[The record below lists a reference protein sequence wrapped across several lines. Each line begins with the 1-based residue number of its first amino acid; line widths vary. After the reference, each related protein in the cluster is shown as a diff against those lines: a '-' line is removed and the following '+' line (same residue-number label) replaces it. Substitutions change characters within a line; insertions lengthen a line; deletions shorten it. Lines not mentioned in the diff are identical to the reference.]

1 MAPILKLQVVGVA
14 IKMKTPVLRSRKP
27 IYIYLVIFAIAVA
40 YSINSVSTVA
50 VAASSITFG
59 LPLAMA
65 AMVGIMC
72 ERTGVVNIGIEGTL
86 LTSSFFGFFVAALSQ
101 NLLWGLLA
109 AIASGAVTGLLL
121 AVLTVSWKMDQ
132 IIAGTIVNILATGLT
147 SFFYKQG
154 YSLPAIFPR
163 WSIPGLSEIPF
174 FGRVFFQSGPITYF
188 GLFLIFALYVAI
200 YHTPWGLR
208 TRAIGE
214 YPSSAETSGISVRK
228 YKYTNIIIA
237 GAFGGITGAYL
248 TLELVGSFDRG
259 FSAGKGFTALAIM
272 IFGRWNPIGAL
283 LAAIFFGFAQALANQ
298 LMIDGLVNI
307 PGPFINML
315 PYVLTIVVLALSA
328 GRVRGPA
335 AAGQPY
341 EREQA

>member
-1 MAPILKLQVVGVA
+1 MVGEVINMASNL
-14 IKMKTPVLRSRKP
+14 LRSRKTT
-27 IYIYLVIFAIAVA
+27 YFSVVVIAIAIA
-40 YSINSVSTVA
+40 YSLNSVSTVA

-86 LTSSFFGFFVAALSQ
+86 LTSAFFGFFVAALSQ
-101 NLLWGLLA
+101 NLMWGLLA

-121 AVLTVSWKMDQ
+121 ALLTVSWKMDQ

-174 FGRVFFQSGPITYF
+174 LGRVFFQSGPITYF
-188 GLFLIFALYVAI
+188 GLILIFVLYVAI

-214 YPSSAETSGISVRK
+214 YPSSAETSGVSVKKFK
-228 YKYTNIIIA
+228 YINVVVA
-237 GAFGGITGAYL
+237 GAFGGLTGAYL

-298 LMIDGLVNI
+298 LMIDGLVAI

-328 GRVRGPA
+328 GKVRGPA

>member
-1 MAPILKLQVVGVA
+1 MITTA
-14 IKMKTPVLRSRKP
+14 LRSRKSLYF
-27 IYIYLVIFAIAVA
+27 YIVAIAIAFA
-40 YSINSVSTVA
+40 YSVNSVSTVA

-86 LTSSFFGFFVAALSQ
+86 LTSAFFGFFVAALSQ
-101 NLLWGLLA
+101 NLIWGLLA

-121 AVLTVSWKMDQ
+121 ALLTVSWKMDQ

-163 WSIPGLSEIPF
+163 WSIPGLSDIPF
-174 FGRVFFQSGPITYF
+174 LGRVFFQSGPITYL
-188 GLFLIFALYVAI
+188 GLLLIFALYVAI

-214 YPSSAETSGISVRK
+214 YPSSAETSGISVKKFK
-228 YKYTNIIIA
+228 YINVVIA
-237 GAFGGITGAYL
+237 GAFGGLTGAYL

-298 LMIDGLVNI
+298 LMIDGLVAI

-315 PYVLTIVVLALSA
+315 PYVLTIVVLAVSA
-328 GRVRGPA
+328 GKVRGPA

>member
-1 MAPILKLQVVGVA
+1 MMTTA
-14 IKMKTPVLRSRKP
+14 LRSRKT
-27 IYIYLVIFAIAVA
+27 IYFFAVVIAIAFA
-40 YSINSVSTVA
+40 YSLNSVSTVA

-86 LTSSFFGFFVAALSQ
+86 LTSAFFGFFVAALSQ
-101 NLLWGLLA
+101 NLIWGLLA

-163 WSIPGLSEIPF
+163 WSIPGLSDIPF
-174 FGRVFFQSGPITYF
+174 LGRVFFQSGPITYF
-188 GLFLIFALYVAI
+188 GLILIFALYVAI

-214 YPSSAETSGISVRK
+214 YPSSAETSGVSVKKFK
-228 YKYTNIIIA
+228 YINVVIA
-237 GAFGGITGAYL
+237 GAFGGLTGAYL

-298 LMIDGLVNI
+298 LMIDGLVAI

-328 GRVRGPA
+328 GKVRGPA

>member
-1 MAPILKLQVVGVA
+1 MVGEVINMASNL
-14 IKMKTPVLRSRKP
+14 LRSRKTT
-27 IYIYLVIFAIAVA
+27 YFSVVVIAIAIA
-40 YSINSVSTVA
+40 YSLNSVSTVA

-86 LTSSFFGFFVAALSQ
+86 LTSAFFGFFVAALSQ
-101 NLLWGLLA
+101 NLMWGLLA

-121 AVLTVSWKMDQ
+121 ALLTVSWKMDQ

-163 WSIPGLSEIPF
+163 WSIPGLSDIPF
-174 FGRVFFQSGPITYF
+174 LGRVFFQSGPITYF
-188 GLFLIFALYVAI
+188 GLILIFVLYVAI

-214 YPSSAETSGISVRK
+214 YPSSAETSGVSVKKFK
-228 YKYTNIIIA
+228 YINVVVA
-237 GAFGGITGAYL
+237 GAFGGLTGAYL

-298 LMIDGLVNI
+298 LMIDGLVAI

-328 GRVRGPA
+328 GKVRGPA

>member
-1 MAPILKLQVVGVA
+1 VVGEVINMA
-14 IKMKTPVLRSRKP
+14 SNLLRSRKTT
-27 IYIYLVIFAIAVA
+27 YFSVVVIAIAIA
-40 YSINSVSTVA
+40 YSLNSVSTVA

-86 LTSSFFGFFVAALSQ
+86 LTSAFFGFFVAALSQ
-101 NLLWGLLA
+101 NLMWGLLA

-121 AVLTVSWKMDQ
+121 ALLTVSWKMDQ

-163 WSIPGLSEIPF
+163 WSIPGLSDIPF
-174 FGRVFFQSGPITYF
+174 LGRVFFQSGPITYF
-188 GLFLIFALYVAI
+188 GLILIFVLYVAI

-214 YPSSAETSGISVRK
+214 YPSSAETSGVSVKKFK
-228 YKYTNIIIA
+228 YINVVIA
-237 GAFGGITGAYL
+237 GAFGGLTGAYL

-283 LAAIFFGFAQALANQ
+283 LAAIFFGWLENC
-298 LMIDGLVNI
+298 L
-307 PGPFINML
+307 
-315 PYVLTIVVLALSA
+315 
-328 GRVRGPA
+328 PA
-335 AAGQPY
+335 AVSLRFFAEVAAYSLLLSDSRAFFG
-341 EREQA
+341 R

>member
-1 MAPILKLQVVGVA
+1 MVGEVINMASNL
-14 IKMKTPVLRSRKP
+14 LRSRKTT
-27 IYIYLVIFAIAVA
+27 YFSVVVIAIAIA
-40 YSINSVSTVA
+40 YSLNSVSTVA

-86 LTSSFFGFFVAALSQ
+86 LTSAFFGFFVAALSQ
-101 NLLWGLLA
+101 NLMWGLLA

-121 AVLTVSWKMDQ
+121 ALLTVSWKMDQ

-174 FGRVFFQSGPITYF
+174 LGRVFFQSGPITYF
-188 GLFLIFALYVAI
+188 GLILIFVLYVAI

-214 YPSSAETSGISVRK
+214 YPSSAETSGVSVKKFK
-228 YKYTNIIIA
+228 YINVVIA
-237 GAFGGITGAYL
+237 GAFGGLTGAYL

-298 LMIDGLVNI
+298 LMIDGLVAI

-328 GRVRGPA
+328 GKVRGPA

>member
-1 MAPILKLQVVGVA
+1 MTTNL
-14 IKMKTPVLRSRKP
+14 LRSRKSF
-27 IYIYLVIFAIAVA
+27 YVYAVVIAIAIA
-40 YSINSVSTVA
+40 YAFNSVSTVA
-50 VAASSITFG
+50 VAASSVTFG

-86 LTSSFFGFFVAALSQ
+86 LTSAFFGFFVAALSQ
-101 NLLWGLLA
+101 NLIWGLLA

-163 WSIPGLSEIPF
+163 WSIPGLSDIPF
-174 FGRVFFQSGPITYF
+174 LGRVFFQSGPITYF
-188 GLFLIFALYVAI
+188 GLILIFALYVAI

-214 YPSSAETSGISVRK
+214 YPSSAETSGVSVKKFK
-228 YKYTNIIIA
+228 YINVVIA
-237 GAFGGITGAYL
+237 GAFGGLTGAYL

-298 LMIDGLVNI
+298 LMIDGLVAI

-315 PYVLTIVVLALSA
+315 PYVLTIVVLAISA
-328 GRVRGPA
+328 GKVRGPA

>member
-1 MAPILKLQVVGVA
+1 MASNL
-14 IKMKTPVLRSRKP
+14 LRSRKTT
-27 IYIYLVIFAIAVA
+27 YFSVVVIAIAIA
-40 YSINSVSTVA
+40 YSLNSVSTVA

-86 LTSSFFGFFVAALSQ
+86 LTSAFFGFFVAALSQ
-101 NLLWGLLA
+101 NLMWGLLA

-121 AVLTVSWKMDQ
+121 ALLTVSWKMDQ
-132 IIAGTIVNILATGLT
+132 IIAGTIVNILAAGLT

-163 WSIPGLSEIPF
+163 WSIPGLSDLPF

-188 GLFLIFALYVAI
+188 GLILIFALYVAL

-214 YPSSAETSGISVRK
+214 YPSSAETSGVSVKKFK
-228 YKYTNIIIA
+228 YINVVIA

-298 LMIDGLVNI
+298 LMIDGLVAI

-315 PYVLTIVVLALSA
+315 PYVLTIVVLAFSA
-328 GRVRGPA
+328 GKVRGPA

>member
-1 MAPILKLQVVGVA
+1 MVGEAINMASNL
-14 IKMKTPVLRSRKP
+14 LRSRKTT
-27 IYIYLVIFAIAVA
+27 YFSVVVIAIAIA
-40 YSINSVSTVA
+40 YSLNSVSTVA

-86 LTSSFFGFFVAALSQ
+86 LTSAFFGFFVAALSQ
-101 NLLWGLLA
+101 NLMWGLLA

-121 AVLTVSWKMDQ
+121 ALLTVSWKMDQ

-174 FGRVFFQSGPITYF
+174 LGRVFFQSGPITYF
-188 GLFLIFALYVAI
+188 GLILIFVLYVAI

-214 YPSSAETSGISVRK
+214 YPSSAETSGVSVKKFK
-228 YKYTNIIIA
+228 YINVVIA
-237 GAFGGITGAYL
+237 GAFGGLTGAYL

-298 LMIDGLVNI
+298 LMIDGLVAI

-328 GRVRGPA
+328 GKVRGPA

>member
-1 MAPILKLQVVGVA
+1 MASNL
-14 IKMKTPVLRSRKP
+14 LRSRKTT
-27 IYIYLVIFAIAVA
+27 YFSVVVIAIAIA
-40 YSINSVSTVA
+40 YSLNSVSTVA

-86 LTSSFFGFFVAALSQ
+86 LTSAFFGFFVAALSQ
-101 NLLWGLLA
+101 NLIWGLLA

-121 AVLTVSWKMDQ
+121 ALLTVSWKMDQ

-163 WSIPGLSEIPF
+163 WSIPGLSDIPF
-174 FGRVFFQSGPITYF
+174 LGRVFFQSGPITYF
-188 GLFLIFALYVAI
+188 GLILIFVLYVAI

-214 YPSSAETSGISVRK
+214 YPSSAETSGVSVKKFK
-228 YKYTNIIIA
+228 YINVVIA
-237 GAFGGITGAYL
+237 GAFGGLTGAYL

-298 LMIDGLVNI
+298 LMIDGLVAI

-328 GRVRGPA
+328 GKVRGPA

>member
-1 MAPILKLQVVGVA
+1 
-14 IKMKTPVLRSRKP
+14 MKTPVLRSRKP

-307 PGPFINML
+307 PGPFINIL

-328 GRVRGPA
+328 GKVRGPA

>member
-1 MAPILKLQVVGVA
+1 MASNLL
-14 IKMKTPVLRSRKP
+14 LSRKTT
-27 IYIYLVIFAIAVA
+27 YFSVVVIAIAIA
-40 YSINSVSTVA
+40 YSLNSVSTVA

-86 LTSSFFGFFVAALSQ
+86 LTSAFFGFFVAALSQ
-101 NLLWGLLA
+101 NLMWGLLA

-121 AVLTVSWKMDQ
+121 ALLTVSWKMDQ

-163 WSIPGLSEIPF
+163 WSIPGLSDIPF
-174 FGRVFFQSGPITYF
+174 LGRVFFQSGPITYF
-188 GLFLIFALYVAI
+188 GLILIFVLYVAI

-214 YPSSAETSGISVRK
+214 YPSSAETSGVSVKKFK
-228 YKYTNIIIA
+228 YINVVIA
-237 GAFGGITGAYL
+237 GAFGGLTGAYL

-298 LMIDGLVNI
+298 LMIDGLVAI

-328 GRVRGPA
+328 GKVRGPA

>member
-1 MAPILKLQVVGVA
+1 
-14 IKMKTPVLRSRKP
+14 MKTPVLRSRKP